1 MKLTENDVVIFL
13 SKYLENNGWEIKEKR
28 LDQEHG
34 IDIVAEKKGQ
44 ILLVE
49 AKGARA
55 NDNATNKKRKEF
67 SKQQIKSHYGVA
79 IIKVLELKNSNPQ
92 AIIAIAQPMDDNEK
106 TIGSITSEIEK
117 LGIRHIWV
125 KGCNKIKGI

>member
-1 MKLTENDVVIFL
+1 MKLTENNVVVFL
-13 SKYLENNGWEIKEKR
+13 SKYLENNGWNIKEKH
-28 LDQEHG
+28 LGQERG
-34 IDIVAEKKGQ
+34 IDIVAEKEGQ

-55 NDNATNKKRKEF
+55 NDNAANKKRKEF
-67 SKQQIKSHYGVA
+67 TVQQIKSHYGVA

-125 KGCNKIKGI
+125 KGYNRIKGI